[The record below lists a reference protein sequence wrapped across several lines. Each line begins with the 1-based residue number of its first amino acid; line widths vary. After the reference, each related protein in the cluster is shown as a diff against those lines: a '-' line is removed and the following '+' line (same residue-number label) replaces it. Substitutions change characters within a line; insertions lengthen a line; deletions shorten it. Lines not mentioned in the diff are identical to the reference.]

1 MLTKRIIPCLDVND
15 GRTVKGT
22 NFINLRDAGDPVELA
37 ARYSDEGADE
47 LVFLD
52 ISASHEGRKTLLAM
66 VKKVADAIQIPFTV
80 GGGISTID
88 DLQRVLDAGADK
100 VSLNTAMVSNPDLL
114 NQAADQIGS
123 QSIVAAIDVKRTGG
137 VWTVWVKGGREN
149 TGRDAMTWAEEVV
162 RRGAGELLITSMDR
176 DGTQAG
182 YDVELLKT
190 IVARVPLPVIA
201 SGGAGRLEHFTE
213 VFTTGGVDAA
223 LAASLFHD
231 RQITIPHLKDYL
243 RQQNIPVR

>member
-149 TGRDAMTWAEEVV
+149 TGRDAMAWAEEVV

>member
-1 MLTKRIIPCLDVND
+1 
-15 GRTVKGT
+15 
-22 NFINLRDAGDPVELA
+22 
-37 ARYSDEGADE
+37 
-47 LVFLD
+47 VFLD

-149 TGRDAMTWAEEVV
+149 TGRDAMAWAEEVV